1 MSATINAQEAD
12 FVHNVLVANN
22 VINSNGSG
30 IWLGINPGSGG
41 PPLYTKWVPLLIGWS
56 PELSC
61 PICLRF
67 LPCEDGCC
75 A

>member
-1 MSATINAQEAD
+1 MCEESCKGCGMNAAMTAQEAD

-41 PPLYTKWVPLLIGWS
+41 PPLYTK
-56 PELSC
+56 
-61 PICLRF
+61 
-67 LPCEDGCC
+67 
-75 A
+75 